1 MVRPLLFPA
10 PWGTVVPA
18 HTQWG
23 RDTHS
28 TPESHKVGWRKPN
41 DVESDKDYVFQS
53 CIRTPGASAAGD
65 AGILFPEP
73 ERVTVTGEIQGP
85 EAMRSMRSMRFG
97 LFSAIEGPLLQR
109 WYALPPAPRILVV
122 CQTRTV
128 MEGRH
133 PRPRT
138 VTVVRTTIRQDLRT
152 DCGA

>member
-1 MVRPLLFPA
+1 M
-10 PWGTVVPA
+10 
-18 HTQWG
+18 H
-23 RDTHS
+23 
-28 TPESHKVGWRKPN
+28 
-41 DVESDKDYVFQS
+41 
-53 CIRTPGASAAGD
+53 
-65 AGILFPEP
+65 
-73 ERVTVTGEIQGP
+73 
-85 EAMRSMRSMRFG
+85 MRSMRSMRLS

-138 VTVVRTTIRQDLRT
+138 VTYDNTSGSTNGLRSISETVPNKHPMMNT

>member
-18 HTQWG
+18 HTRWG

-53 CIRTPGASAAGD
+53 CIRTPGALAAGD

-85 EAMRSMRSMRFG
+85 EAS
-97 LFSAIEGPLLQR
+97 
-109 WYALPPAPRILVV
+109 
-122 CQTRTV
+122 
-128 MEGRH
+128 
-133 PRPRT
+133 
-138 VTVVRTTIRQDLRT
+138 TIRKIWEGCWLKVAVCLIRLVF
-152 DCGA
+152 CHLSCSF